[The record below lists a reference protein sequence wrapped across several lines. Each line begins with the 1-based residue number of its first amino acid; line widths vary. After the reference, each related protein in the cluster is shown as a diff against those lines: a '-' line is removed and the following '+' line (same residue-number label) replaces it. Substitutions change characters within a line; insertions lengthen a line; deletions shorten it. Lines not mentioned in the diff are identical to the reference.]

1 MVNGEADIYLVSMER
16 PYDASMARTTETAGS
31 GAPAGSAADR
41 AYAFVKEQI
50 VTGAY
55 PGGSLISE
63 GEVSAAVEVS
73 RTPVREAFLRLEVEG
88 LLRLYPK
95 RGALV
100 VPVSAAEIR
109 DVLDARL
116 AVEQHAARA
125 AIRAGRHHEL
135 AAELRAILSLHSPE
149 APPDAGQFTELDRQF
164 HSALVESAGNRLL
177 AAFYRTLRDRQL
189 RMGTAALMRDPGRY
203 DTILSEHA
211 GLADLIDAGDAES
224 AADALAAHL
233 IATRTALAAL

>member
-1 MVNGEADIYLVSMER
+1 MPRGNGTGG
-16 PYDASMARTTETAGS
+16 P
-31 GAPAGSAADR
+31 GAPPESAAHR
-41 AYAFVKEQI
+41 AYSFVKQQI
-50 VTGAY
+50 VSGAY

-116 AVEQHAARA
+116 AIEQHAARA
-125 AIRAGRHHEL
+125 AIRAGRHREL
-135 AAELRAILSLHSPE
+135 AAELRAILRLQSPDT
-149 APPDAGQFTELDRQF
+149 PPDARQFTELDRQF
-164 HSALVESAGNRLL
+164 HCALVDSADNRLL
-177 AAFYRTLRDRQL
+177 TGFYGTLRDRQL
-189 RMGTAALMRDPGRY
+189 RMGTAALLRDPGRY
-203 DTILSEHA
+203 GTILSEHA
-211 GLADLIDAGDAES
+211 ALADLIEAGDAES
-224 AADALAAHL
+224 AADAIAAHL
-233 IATRTALAAL
+233 AATKAALAAL

>member
-1 MVNGEADIYLVSMER
+1 MS
-16 PYDASMARTTETAGS
+16 RTTETDGAGR
-31 GAPAGSAADR
+31 PRESAADR
-41 AYAFVKEQI
+41 AYAFVKRQI
-50 VTGAY
+50 VTSAY

-63 GEVSAAVEVS
+63 GEVSAAVDVS

-116 AVEQHAARA
+116 AIEQHAARA

-135 AAELRAILSLHSPE
+135 AAELRAILSVHSPE
-149 APPDAGQFTELDRQF
+149 TPPDASQFTELDREF
-164 HSALVESAGNRLL
+164 HRALVDSAGNRLL
-177 AAFYRTLRDRQL
+177 AGFYATLRDRQL
-189 RMGTAALMRDPGRY
+189 RMGTAALLRDPGRY

-211 GLADLIDAGDAES
+211 VLADLIDAGDAES
-224 AADALAAHL
+224 AAETIAAHL
-233 IATRTALAAL
+233 TATRTALAAL